1 MKVINA
7 SFNHTLQQQSHHFCR
22 GYLTGPARI
31 ICGIAQ
37 VAINAI
43 GALFTVLPS
52 VGGLISNDSPFRAG
66 IMADDGIEAVSHI
79 VRGII
84 EFLPGTSFVIDN
96 FMDIGSINDLRY
108 HAKQKCHGKT
118 IEKDHAS
125 IGRSVLAG
133 SSPCKYVKRKLS

>member
-84 EFLPGTSFVIDN
+84 EFLPGTSFVIDK
-96 FMDIGSINDLRY
+96 FEAPTDLHY
-108 HAKQKCHGKT
+108 IEDETYNNKK
-118 IEKDHAS
+118 IEKGHAS
-125 IGRSVLAG
+125 IGRCILAE